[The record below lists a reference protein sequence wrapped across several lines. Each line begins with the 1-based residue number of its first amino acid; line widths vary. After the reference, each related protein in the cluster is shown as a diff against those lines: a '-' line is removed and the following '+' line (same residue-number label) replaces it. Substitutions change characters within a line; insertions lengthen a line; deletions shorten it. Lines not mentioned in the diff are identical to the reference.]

1 MMAATI
7 ISAGTLSGGGSP
19 PGSPVAAIAVDDP
32 FSNVGLTSVFT
43 DKSTGFPTSW
53 AWYMNASLF
62 STAQNPTFYWSSPG
76 SFVITMTATNSFGSS
91 TSSPLTVTVYN
102 YAP

>member
-1 MMAATI
+1 MMAAAI
-7 ISAGTLSGGGSP
+7 IAGGALSGGGAA
-19 PGSPVAAIAVDDP
+19 PGAPVAAIAVDDP
-32 FSNVGLTSVFT
+32 FSNVGQTSLFT
-43 DKSTGFPTSW
+43 DNSTGHPTSW
-53 AWYMNASLF
+53 AWSMNGSLF

-76 SFVITMTATNSFGSS
+76 SYIITMTATNSFGSS